1 MSQDISTSLARRL
14 LPRFALGMITAT
26 PGAMA
31 VLKEHHGLAQSMIS
45 RHAYGDWGILDED
58 DKEANEMAVQQ
69 GGRILSAYVEHETKF
84 YVITSDE
91 RTDTCILLP
100 SEY

>member
-14 LPRFALGMITAT
+14 LPRFALGMLTAT
-26 PGAMA
+26 PGAMD
-31 VLKEHHGLAQSMIS
+31 VLQGHPDLVHSMLS
-45 RHAYGDWGILDED
+45 RHAYGDWGTLDEE

-69 GGRILSAYVEHETKF
+69 GARILSVYIEHETKF
-84 YVITSDE
+84 YVITSSE
-91 RTDTCILLP
+91 RTETCILLP